1 MLLIASTADFKLNN
15 IPYEGFP
22 LLLDET
28 TGVLHVPAHHF
39 LIYHCIKRGRVKS
52 KKSWMVYGQAMYD
65 YHSFLQA
72 NDDWDWCDLYV
83 SEDNT
88 ILAAYRDFS
97 LTECGLKASTVN
109 HRLRII
115 IKFYQ
120 YAYRKGWISALP
132 YELED
137 VYVRQQKGFLAHV
150 NASAGVV
157 ASPDVLLHQSQTTV
171 KLLTKDQVKILL
183 NSIQNPTHKLMV
195 RLGLATGLRREEIAT
210 FPLKYVIN
218 PQSMR
223 WETTDEDKDIPKS
236 MIRVHLDPTEMK
248 TKGNNERAI
257 DVSVALMADLWQ
269 YALHERHQLESIH
282 DDKETVLFL
291 NHQGRAYANDGK
303 GMYKILKDL
312 GLPFRVHPH
321 MLRHTYATHTLYD
334 MRKKKTETD
343 PLLYV
348 KNRLGHASL
357 SSTQV
362 YVHLLDEI
370 ADDLMTDYQEEIDK
384 ECAYA

>member
-1 MLLIASTADFKLNN
+1 
-15 IPYEGFP
+15 
-22 LLLDET
+22 
-28 TGVLHVPAHHF
+28 
-39 LIYHCIKRGRVKS
+39 
-52 KKSWMVYGQAMYD
+52 
-65 YHSFLQA
+65 
-72 NDDWDWCDLYV
+72 
-83 SEDNT
+83 
-88 ILAAYRDFS
+88 
-97 LTECGLKASTVN
+97 
-109 HRLRII
+109 
-115 IKFYQ
+115 
-120 YAYRKGWISALP
+120 
-132 YELED
+132 
-137 VYVRQQKGFLAHV
+137 
-150 NASAGVV
+150 
-157 ASPDVLLHQSQTTV
+157 
-171 KLLTKDQVKILL
+171 
-183 NSIQNPTHKLMV
+183 MV